1 MERPHGSADE
11 NMAAV
16 VETPQTWSGRT
27 DPTVRQ
33 LLRGRVLAEG
43 RKLQMRGDRKTD
55 VRIGQR
61 LATVIRIHRRIH
73 EAGGRV
79 GVETGGNI
87 HILELWRDRLGG
99 VPLGERNELGV
110 RLRGEGGFKLA
121 DETPVPR

>member
-1 MERPHGSADE
+1 MKRPHGAADE

-27 DPTVRQ
+27 DPAVRQ

-55 VRIGQR
+55 ARIGQR
-61 LATVIRIHRRIH
+61 RAIAIRPRRRVLG
-73 EAGGRV
+73 ADGRV

-99 VPLGERNELGV
+99 VPLGERKELGMP
-110 RLRGEGGFKLA
+110 LRVEGRFKLA
-121 DETPVPR
+121 DVT